1 MILRRLSRAVREQNW
16 FAVALEFV
24 LVISGVV
31 IGFQVTAWNEGRQDR
46 VDEASFLIELHEDVV
61 LAESLSARLRE
72 RRLDRLTHIRS
83 AVETIFGR
91 TDRDEL
97 TDPECSAVS
106 SMHYFNINVPDLTAF
121 AELADAGRIDILR
134 DEPLRRA
141 LVGYRQSRTALRDYI
156 ILQNDVSH
164 DLPFLFPELI
174 SVDAFYDDE
183 IRATPVCDLA
193 AMRENRLFLNGVTQN
208 ADAYDAYIRDGLHP
222 WSDQLDRVH
231 EQADALLGITHQGPI
246 Q

>member
-1 MILRRLSRAVREQNW
+1 MILARLSRAVREQNW

-24 LVISGVV
+24 IVISGVV
-31 IGFQVTAWNEGRQDR
+31 IGFQVTEWNADRQER
-46 VDEASFLIELHEDVV
+46 VDEASFLNELYKDVV

-72 RRLDRLTHIRS
+72 RRLDRLTHVRS
-83 AVETIFGR
+83 AIETIFGR
-91 TDRDEL
+91 TGRDEL
-97 TDPECSAVS
+97 TDPECTAVS

-121 AELADAGRIDILR
+121 TELADAGRIDILR

-156 ILQNDVSH
+156 ISQTDASH

-174 SVDAFYDDE
+174 SVDAVYDDE
-183 IRATPVCDLA
+183 IRSTGVCDLA
-193 AMRENRLFLNGVTQN
+193 AMRESRLFLNAVTQN
-208 ADAYDAYIRDGLHP
+208 ADAYDAYIRDGLRP
-222 WSDQLDRVH
+222 WSDQLGRVH